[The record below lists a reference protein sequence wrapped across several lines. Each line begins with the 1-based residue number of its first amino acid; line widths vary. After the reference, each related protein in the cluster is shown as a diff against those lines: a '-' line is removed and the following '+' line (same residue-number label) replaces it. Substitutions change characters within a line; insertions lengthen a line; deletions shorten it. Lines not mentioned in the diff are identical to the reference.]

1 MAATVIPDQV
11 HELTDEESW
20 ALLEEAARR
29 YLNMSADEFI
39 RTWNAR
45 GFEPNT
51 DRPEVMRVAM
61 FLPLVTGAS
70 KP

>member
-1 MAATVIPDQV
+1 MATRARPGRV

-61 FLPLVTGAS
+61 FLPLVVDIA